1 MTDWIVRRWKRFGH
15 DRLYASTPGGTDLG
29 YLDMAS
35 GRFHSDDLSNLP
47 LLRKAIEEHL
57 GTNEAPS
64 SRSSPVA
71 RQSASAHESS
81 PPSPPPPSS
90 PTSSA
95 VPECEVSDRESNPRP
110 VSRSTLTA
118 PPPVTPPALPSAE
131 PAVPAG
137 WHDLA
142 DVRAGAAAR
151 ERALAEREAQ
161 GLMRHLFARMLDAKT
176 DERAW
181 RIGADGEQAVAEQL
195 GRLGAEWRV
204 LHAVRVGERGA
215 DIDHVVV
222 GPTGVFTVNSKNHP
236 KASVWVGGDTVMV
249 NGRRVPYVRNSRFEA
264 KRASRMLAEHVGFPV
279 PVIGLVAVVGAR
291 RGFTVR
297 AQPADGAVAV
307 VPRRGIGRFLKAQ
320 PPRLG
325 LREIDAIHEVARRS
339 STWQR

>member
-15 DRLYASTPGGTDLG
+15 DRLYASTPGGTGLG
-29 YLDMAS
+29 YLDVAS

-47 LLRKAIEEHL
+47 LLRRAIEEHL
-57 GTNEAPS
+57 DTNEPS
-64 SRSSPVA
+64 SCRNSPA
-71 RQSASAHESS
+71 PRQSASAHESS
-81 PPSPPPPSS
+81 PLASAS
-90 PTSSA
+90 PTASTA
-95 VPECEVSDRESNPRP
+95 PECEVSDRESNPQP
-110 VSRSTLTA
+110 VSRSTRTA
-118 PPPVTPPALPSAE
+118 PAPVAPPSTSSAE
-131 PAVPAG
+131 PAVPAVPSG

-181 RIGADGEQAVAEQL
+181 RIGADGEHAVAEQL

-222 GPTGVFTVNSKNHP
+222 GPGGVFTVNAKNHP
-236 KASVWVGGDTVMV
+236 KASVWVGGDIVMV

-279 PVIGLVAVVGAR
+279 PVIGLIAVVGAR

-320 PPRLG
+320 PPRLS

>member
-1 MTDWIVRRWKRFGH
+1 MSNKRAWGGIPPHMAGARQRAVVPRPASTLSDSGDPPSRGTTSGEHLRPGSPRCDHSSTYTTRLTTGGLVTDWIVRRWKRFGH

-29 YLDMAS
+29 YLDVAS

-47 LLRKAIEEHL
+47 LLRRAIEEHL
-57 GTNEAPS
+57 GTNEAPY

-81 PPSPPPPSS
+81 PPSPSSPQS

-161 GLMRHLFARMLDAKT
+161 GLMRHLFARMIDAKT
-176 DERAW
+176 DERA
-181 RIGADGEQAVAEQL
+181 
-195 GRLGAEWRV
+195 
-204 LHAVRVGERGA
+204 
-215 DIDHVVV
+215 
-222 GPTGVFTVNSKNHP
+222 
-236 KASVWVGGDTVMV
+236 
-249 NGRRVPYVRNSRFEA
+249 
-264 KRASRMLAEHVGFPV
+264 
-279 PVIGLVAVVGAR
+279 
-291 RGFTVR
+291 
-297 AQPADGAVAV
+297 
-307 VPRRGIGRFLKAQ
+307 
-320 PPRLG
+320 
-325 LREIDAIHEVARRS
+325 
-339 STWQR
+339 